1 VTRTATTN
9 GINDIEGVPNGFSA
23 SLYPNPYEGTT
34 VIHIEVSEYTEFS
47 ISVYDILGREVRQI
61 NVAGSTSFDVPLS
74 DFNESMGMYLI
85 AVSDMHTR
93 LILKMIKL

>member
-9 GINDIEGVPNGFSA
+9 GINDIEGVPNGFTA

-34 VIHIEVSEYTEFS
+34 VIHIDVSEYTEFN
-47 ISVYDILGREVRQI
+47 IAVYDMLGQVVRQTDI
-61 NVAGSTSFDVPLS
+61 AGSGSFDVPLS

-85 AVSDMHTR
+85 EVSDIHTR
-93 LILKMIKL
+93 LVLKMIKL